1 MNLAELQ
8 EKLMAVAR
16 AHPPLEHAPYAF
28 EQRVMARLAQK
39 PPRDSFAI
47 WNRTL
52 WQAAATCVAVML
64 LVGARAFFWQLPDT
78 TGETLAADLENSLY
92 APFDNQTEIQ

>member
-8 EKLMAVAR
+8 EKLLSAAR
-16 AHPPLEHAPYAF
+16 ALPLVEQVPYAF
-28 EQRVMARLAQK
+28 EKRVMARLGQK
-39 PPRDSFAI
+39 PPRDTLAV

-52 WQAAATCVAVML
+52 WQATAPCVAVML
-64 LVGARAFFWQLPDT
+64 LVGACAFVSRPRDT

-92 APFDNQTEIQ
+92 APFDSQTEIQ